1 MNLRCAD
8 PDSVILVSKAV
19 YGRLRA
25 GRCITSDYAHDS
37 LSHRASAS
45 VYNTSDYD
53 HDLGPVCDT
62 DRLPLCITS
71 DYDHDLGPVCDTDRP
86 PLCITSDYAHALG
99 CYSDVSSY
107 LESVCSGHRQ
117 CSMLVATVD
126 SVAQPCPKDFKSYL
140 EVAYVC
146 APGE

>member
-37 LSHRASAS
+37 LSHRASIS
-45 VYNTSDYD
+45 VYNTSDYA
-53 HDLGPVCDT
+53 
-62 DRLPLCITS
+62 
-71 DYDHDLGPVCDTDRP
+71 HDLGPVCDTDRP

>member
-25 GRCITSDYAHDS
+25 GRCITSDYAHGS
-37 LSHRASAS
+37 LSHRTSIS
-45 VYNTSDYD
+45 VYN
-53 HDLGPVCDT
+53 
-62 DRLPLCITS
+62 TS

>member
-25 GRCITSDYAHDS
+25 GRCITSDY
-37 LSHRASAS
+37 
-45 VYNTSDYD
+45 D
-53 HDLGPVCDT
+53 HDLGPVC
-62 DRLPLCITS
+62 
-71 DYDHDLGPVCDTDRP
+71 HTDRP